1 MSKNILHKS
10 LKFFTGY
17 DTSSLQPEDAS
28 FVSQWLTDYGRRIVH
43 NQARASTVSYLLAAA
58 CAPFIVPPPFDTAL
72 TLVLVVIGLESVGWL
87 ILEPSL
93 SKKNELMSLRIHAF
107 LANALAFLGMS
118 IFMYGALTHDNYTTA
133 HLIIAGMLWGGL
145 GWNFAIFTPVVGYSN
160 IYFLFGLY
168 GSTLAVTYYI
178 GAEDFDAV
186 AYVVMLLVV
195 TLAGFFIAQFSGIR
209 EHALLKRQTMEL
221 ESQNQIL
228 KLRAIETEMQLA
240 AQLQANLA
248 PPPAE
253 VDDAQHRVRFF
264 HVQYGILGGDLL
276 LARDLRDG
284 SQVIAVGD
292 VTGKG
297 VPAAMVVQVLH
308 SLWADQ
314 LHIHDFSPIEWL
326 NMVNKTLLTIGSK
339 PGTHTLTL
347 GLLVIHAN
355 HADYYCAGHLPVYL
369 RSGNSP
375 QPKFKPIFGIG
386 MPLGIVD
393 HMEISPVTIQLPK
406 ADNYTLL
413 LGSDGILDW
422 ETRKHQSRLNK
433 LIDSIDQRGIEALR
447 EHPVDDD
454 KILVAISDSN
464 AA

>member
-1 MSKNILHKS
+1 MLRNILNKA
-10 LKFFTGY
+10 LNFFTGH

-28 FVSQWLTDYGRRIVH
+28 FVSQWLTDYGRRIAH

-58 CAPFIVPPPFDTAL
+58 CTPFIVPPPFDTAIGI
-72 TLVLVVIGLESVGWL
+72 VLMALGLESVGWL
-87 ILEPSL
+87 ILEPNL
-93 SKKNELMSLRIHAF
+93 NKKTELTALRIHAF

-118 IFMYGALTHDNYTTA
+118 IFMYGALTRDNYTA
-133 HLIIAGMLWGGL
+133 AQLIIAGMLWGGL
-145 GWNFAIFTPVVGYSN
+145 GWNFAIFTPIVGYAN

-178 GAEDFDAV
+178 GADNFDAL

-209 EHALLKRQTMEL
+209 EHALLKRKTTEL

-228 KLRAIETEMQLA
+228 KLQAIETEMQLA

-264 HVQYGILGGDLL
+264 HVPYGILGGDLL
-276 LARDLRDG
+276 LARDLSDG

-297 VPAAMVVQVLH
+297 VAAAMVVQVVQ

-314 LHIHDFSPIEWL
+314 LHLADFSPIAWL
-326 NMVNKTLLTIGSK
+326 NMVNQTLLTIGSK

-369 RSGNSP
+369 CSGNVP
-375 QPKFKPIFGIG
+375 HPKFKPIFGSG
-386 MPLGIVD
+386 MPLGIID
-393 HMEISPVTIQLPK
+393 HVEISPVTMPLPK
-406 ADNYTLL
+406 GENYTLL
-413 LGSDGILDW
+413 LASDGILDW
-422 ETRKHQSRLNK
+422 ETRKHQSRLNT
-433 LIDSIDQRGIEALR
+433 LMEDIDRRGIEALR